1 MLTIDLSPRYHSV
14 IGLDRL
20 AEACDIA
27 ARVSAVGDPYP
38 PYDIEKT
45 GALETGGSQAAAG
58 PPLKV
63 IEGRRRKAA

>member
-27 ARVSAVGDPYP
+27 ARMAPAGDPYP
-38 PYDIEKT
+38 PHDIEKI

-58 PPLKV
+58 SPLKV
-63 IEGRRRKAA
+63 VEGRRRKAA